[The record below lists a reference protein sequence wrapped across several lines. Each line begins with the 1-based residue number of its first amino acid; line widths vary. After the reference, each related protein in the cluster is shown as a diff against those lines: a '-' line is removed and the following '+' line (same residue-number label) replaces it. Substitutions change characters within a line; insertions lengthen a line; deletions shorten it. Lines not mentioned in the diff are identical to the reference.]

1 VACVGEKT
9 SANTVFIEKPERKR
23 PAGRTKHTCKDNIR
37 TYVKE
42 KTLEGVE
49 WIQVA
54 WDRDKVWTVVTT
66 VKNTWNFL
74 GI

>member
-9 SANTVFIEKPERKR
+9 NAHTVFIEKPERKR
-23 PAGRTKHTCKDNIR
+23 LVGRTRHTSEDNVK

-49 WIQVA
+49 WIRVA
-54 WDRDKVWTVVTT
+54 WDRDKVWKVVTT
-66 VKNTWNFL
+66 VMNAWNFSS
-74 GI
+74 I